1 MEREGLYSAKTV
13 AKWFLY
19 YNQAAIDSEDADLI
33 SNLKLQKLLY
43 YAQGCYLAIKG
54 KPLFFEKIL
63 AWAHGPVVNEVYQ
76 EYKHYHSNGIIYNG
90 DYDNSI
96 KKQDEELLEQVYEI
110 FGQYSARG
118 LRNKTHREAPWCNT
132 EINQEIKQD
141 VIKEYF
147 ENNYV
152 TEN

>member
-96 KKQDEELLEQVYEI
+96 KNRMKNFWNKFMKYLDNILLGDLETKLIERLL
-110 FGQYSARG
+110 G
-118 LRNKTHREAPWCNT
+118 
-132 EINQEIKQD
+132 
-141 VIKEYF
+141 VIQK
-147 ENNYV
+147 
-152 TEN
+152 